1 MNSLPKIRD
10 EHCNEYEHYL
20 FIAKRYAKKFSS
32 RSFHSAELREELFSI
47 GTIAF
52 LEAYERYK
60 DLSEVH
66 RIRALSLR
74 IRGAMLDYL
83 QKLTKEPLRATLRF
97 EASDVPSSR
106 RDSNPEYQH
115 ILSEIR
121 KKLERGYNDL
131 THQECFI
138 LKSFL
143 SGEITEEIRTLSA
156 SNRTKIKQKAF
167 KTLRKYLSHHYSQ
180 KELLLLLAE

>member
-1 MNSLPKIRD
+1 MNSLPKIN
-10 EHCNEYEHYL
+10 EEKCNEYEYYL
-20 FIAKRYAKKFSS
+20 VIAKRYANKFSS
-32 RSFHSAELREELFSI
+32 RSLHSAELREELFSI

-60 DLSEVH
+60 DLSEIH

-74 IRGAMLDYL
+74 IRGAMLDHL
-83 QKLTKEPLRATLRF
+83 KQVTKQSARVTHF
-97 EASDVPSSR
+97 EDYPSSR

-115 ILSEIR
+115 LLSEIR

-131 THQECFI
+131 TRRECFI

-143 SGEITEEIRTLSA
+143 SGEKTEEIQTLSA

-167 KTLRKYLSHHYSQ
+167 KTLRKHLSHHYSQ
-180 KELLLLLAE
+180 RDLLLLLAE